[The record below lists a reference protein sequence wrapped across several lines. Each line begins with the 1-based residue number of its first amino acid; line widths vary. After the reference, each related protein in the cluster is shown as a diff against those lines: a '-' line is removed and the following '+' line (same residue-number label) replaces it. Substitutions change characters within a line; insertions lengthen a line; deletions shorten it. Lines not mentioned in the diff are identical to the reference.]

1 MTKVT
6 IESIKAYELIDSR
19 GNPTVSAKI
28 TLSDGNLGSAIVPSG
43 ASTGMY
49 EAHEK
54 RDNDDK
60 RYLGKGVLK
69 AVDIINTKIS
79 DLLKGCDALDFE
91 SIDNLMCEA
100 DGTESKSNFG
110 ANSILAVSMASAR
123 AASNSLNMPLY
134 IYFNQ
139 MSASIFGNKP
149 KMRLPIPMMNIL
161 NGGAHAD
168 NPIDFQEFMIQP
180 SGFSSFRDSL
190 RAGIEIFHFLQ
201 RNLRELSLSTA
212 VGDEGGF
219 APDIGSPEEA
229 LDLIYKAIKDAGYI
243 PGQQIYIALDV
254 ASSEFYED
262 SEYRL
267 KGMDKKFTSE
277 ELIQYLNELTQNY
290 PISSIEDGLDENDWE
305 GWVNM
310 TSVLGDVIQLVGD
323 DIFVTNPKRLIK
335 GIEKK
340 AANSILIKVN
350 QIGTITETLKAIK
363 LASESNFS
371 SVISHRSG
379 DTEDSLIADFAIGT
393 GVGQIKTG
401 APSRSER
408 VSKYNRILM
417 IENEES
423 IDFAGH
429 D

>member
-1 MTKVT
+1 M
-6 IESIKAYELIDSR
+6 
-19 GNPTVSAKI
+19 
-28 TLSDGNLGSAIVPSG
+28 
-43 ASTGMY
+43 
-49 EAHEK
+49 
-54 RDNDDK
+54 
-60 RYLGKGVLK
+60 
-69 AVDIINTKIS
+69 
-79 DLLKGCDALDFE
+79 
-91 SIDNLMCEA
+91 
-100 DGTESKSNFG
+100 SK
-110 ANSILAVSMASAR
+110 
-123 AASNSLNMPLY
+123 
-134 IYFNQ
+134 
-139 MSASIFGNKP
+139 
-149 KMRLPIPMMNIL
+149 
-161 NGGAHAD
+161 
-168 NPIDFQEFMIQP
+168 E
-180 SGFSSFRDSL
+180 
-190 RAGIEIFHFLQ
+190 
-201 RNLRELSLSTA
+201 

-335 GIEKK
+335 GIERK

>member
-54 RDNDDK
+54 RDNDDR

-79 DLLKGCDALDFE
+79 GLLKGFDALDFE

-229 LDLIYKAIKDAGYI
+229 LDLIYKAI
-243 PGQQIYIALDV
+243 Q
-254 ASSEFYED
+254 
-262 SEYRL
+262 
-267 KGMDKKFTSE
+267 
-277 ELIQYLNELTQNY
+277 
-290 PISSIEDGLDENDWE
+290 SSI
-305 GWVNM
+305 
-310 TSVLGDVIQLVGD
+310 
-323 DIFVTNPKRLIK
+323 
-335 GIEKK
+335 
-340 AANSILIKVN
+340 
-350 QIGTITETLKAIK
+350 
-363 LASESNFS
+363 
-371 SVISHRSG
+371 
-379 DTEDSLIADFAIGT
+379 
-393 GVGQIKTG
+393 
-401 APSRSER
+401 
-408 VSKYNRILM
+408 
-417 IENEES
+417 
-423 IDFAGH
+423 
-429 D
+429 